1 MASLGAIRGCT
12 EQAQVL
18 DSDSVGQLVPAIT
31 HLFYDDAQLCLLHL
45 SPGPAGNRPGRD
57 PCPFLSPCLAFHCST
72 CRQALFVCRSLFG
85 LVKCCLFL
93 IRIRLLCASSRLPRL
108 PALCLMPCA
117 LCLSSGFIV
126 STGDYKYRPCARFV
140 FGSSGHINCD
150 FLPLLSLSCTIFV
163 PPVNKSRS
171 QETEGLSK
179 DVEVTRR
186 STRTSHTLTSSLQF
200 RWDRHICYCRC

>member
-1 MASLGAIRGCT
+1 MASLGAIRGCR

-18 DSDSVGQLVPAIT
+18 DSNSVGHLVPAIT
-31 HLFYDDAQLCLLHL
+31 HLFYDDAKLCLLHL

-93 IRIRLLCASSRLPRL
+93 IRIRLLCASSRLRRL

-117 LCLSSGFIV
+117 SGVDLLFPLATTNI
-126 STGDYKYRPCARFV
+126 ARV
-140 FGSSGHINCD
+140 PGSSLVHWATSIATFC
-150 FLPLLSLSCTIFV
+150 LC
-163 PPVNKSRS
+163 SRCHAQYS
-171 QETEGLSK
+171 PRQLAKVVHKKQKG
-179 DVEVTRR
+179 
-186 STRTSHTLTSSLQF
+186 
-200 RWDRHICYCRC
+200 